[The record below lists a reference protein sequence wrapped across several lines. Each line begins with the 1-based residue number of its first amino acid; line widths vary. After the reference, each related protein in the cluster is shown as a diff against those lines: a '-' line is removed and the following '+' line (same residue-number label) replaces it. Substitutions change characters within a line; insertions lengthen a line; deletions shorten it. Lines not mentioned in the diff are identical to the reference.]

1 MRASVF
7 GVRGTPPPRFL
18 LPRERCEW
26 DVGSVCSSSSG
37 NLETHSCQWSAGSQ
51 GGWEALEAIVCA
63 WGFLLQQLSL
73 STESLNNRE
82 AFQLGVAAVSEE
94 EAVKCFSPASVG
106 SPRGEQPGL
115 ADSPA
120 LGGGRGL
127 SGVPSPGDAP
137 VLRERWL
144 GTVA

>member
-1 MRASVF
+1 M
-7 GVRGTPPPRFL
+7 
-18 LPRERCEW
+18 
-26 DVGSVCSSSSG
+26 
-37 NLETHSCQWSAGSQ
+37 ET
-51 GGWEALEAIVCA
+51 IVCA
-63 WGFLLQQLSL
+63 WGFLPQQLSL
-73 STESLNNRE
+73 STESLNSRE

-106 SPRGEQPGL
+106 APRGEQPGL

-120 LGGGRGL
+120 PGGDQELGGGRGL

-137 VLRERWL
+137 VLWERWL